1 MDIFA
6 SLFFFLVISR
16 ITTKIN
22 WIFLTHKIHI
32 CRIKSYKY
40 LESKK
45 KKKKMYIFSLDGSPK
60 LPSKNAILFFISLFN
75 KVFAATYCVP
85 VLF

>member
-6 SLFFFLVISR
+6 SFFFLVISR

-22 WIFLTHKIHI
+22 RIFLTHKIHI

-45 KKKKMYIFSLDGSPK
+45 KKKMYIFSLDGSPK
-60 LPSKNAILFFISLFN
+60 LPSKNAILLFISLFN
-75 KVFAATYCVP
+75 RVFAETYCVP